1 MQVDFCQEARN
12 LWQFNINFRKSSNVR
27 FPSPLYPLVNE
38 EVLVETFEPGK
49 LISTYIDDEAGKYK
63 KRSVCSQP

>member
-1 MQVDFCQEARN
+1 MSA
-12 LWQFNINFRKSSNVR
+12 S
-27 FPSPLYPLVNE
+27 PSPLYPLVHE

-63 KRSVCSQP
+63 KRSVDWRPRC